1 MEPKLGKYYL
11 TFLPNTNMSEM
22 RKKEQIYV
30 LKASGQTVPFDSN
43 KVEATCIRAG
53 ASKELAKQVVK
64 KINGQLRNG
73 MRTREIYKM
82 VLNALAAE
90 DESQVIKHRYRLK
103 ESIMLMG
110 PAGFAFETYV
120 GKIFEN
126 YGYDVGAVRSQVNGK
141 CVKHEIDLIAKSN
154 STNERYMVECKYHN
168 LPGIYTGLKESLYT
182 HARFLDLS
190 ETFDKEML
198 VCNTKVSD
206 DVITY
211 AKCVDQKLL
220 CWRYPHDKGLE
231 NMIEEKGLYPITI
244 LGLRAKELEILSQ
257 NKFMLA
263 RDLLAIDISQLS
275 RKTNISYARLQ
286 RLQNI
291 VKHLMR

>member
-1 MEPKLGKYYL
+1 
-11 TFLPNTNMSEM
+11 MSKM
-22 RKKEQIYV
+22 SGNEQIYV
-30 LKASGQTVPFDSN
+30 IKASGQTVPFDSN

-53 ASKELAKQVVK
+53 ASKKLAEQVVK
-64 KINGQLRNG
+64 KVREQLRNG
-73 MRTREIYKM
+73 MRTREVYRM
-82 VLNALAAE
+82 VLNALAAANGG
-90 DESQVIKHRYRLK
+90 QIIKHRYRLK

-120 GKIFEN
+120 GKILEN
-126 YGYDVGAVRSQVNGK
+126 YGYNVGATRSQVNGK
-141 CVKHEIDLIAKSN
+141 CVKHEIDLVAKSN
-154 STNERYMVECKYHN
+154 LTNEKFLIECKYHN
-168 LPGIYTGLKESLYT
+168 FPGIYTGLKESLYT

-190 ETFDKEML
+190 EVFDSEML

-211 AKCVDQKLL
+211 AKCVGQRLL

-244 LGLRAKELEILSQ
+244 LGLRVQELEALSQ

-263 RDLLAIDISQLS
+263 RDLLTADLDQLS
-275 RKTNISYARLQ
+275 RKTSIAYTRLQ
-286 RLQNI
+286 RLQNLVRQI
-291 VKHLMR
+291 LR

>member
-1 MEPKLGKYYL
+1 
-11 TFLPNTNMSEM
+11 MSEM

-43 KVEATCIRAG
+43 KVEATCVRAG
-53 ASKELAKQVVK
+53 ASKKLAEQVVK
-64 KINGQLRNG
+64 KVRGQIRTG
-73 MRTREIYKM
+73 IRTREIYKM

-103 ESIMLMG
+103 ESIMLLG
-110 PAGFAFETYV
+110 PAGFAFEIYI
-120 GKIFEN
+120 GKILEN
-126 YGYDVGAVRSQVNGK
+126 YGYYIEATRSQVNGK

-154 STNERYMVECKYHN
+154 PTNVRYMIECKYHN

-231 NMIEEKGLYPITI
+231 NMIESKGLYPITI
-244 LGLRAKELEILSQ
+244 LGLRTQELQILSQ
-257 NKFMLA
+257 HTIMLA
-263 RDLLAIDISQLS
+263 KEILAIDINKLS
-275 RKTNISYARLQ
+275 RKTDMSYTRLQ
-286 RLQNI
+286 RLQNLVRQI
-291 VKHLMR
+291 LR

>member
-1 MEPKLGKYYL
+1 
-11 TFLPNTNMSEM
+11 M

-53 ASKELAKQVVK
+53 ASKKLAERVVQ
-64 KINGQLRNG
+64 KISEHLRNG
-73 MRTREIYKM
+73 MRTREIYRM
-82 VLNALAAE
+82 VLNALSTE
-90 DESQVIKHRYRLK
+90 DESQTIKHRYRLK

-120 GKIFEN
+120 GKILEN
-126 YGYDVGAVRSQVNGK
+126 YGYDVEAVRSQVNGK
-141 CVKHEIDLIAKSN
+141 CVKHEIDLIVKSN
-154 STNERYMVECKYHN
+154 LANERCMIECKYHN

-211 AKCVDQKLL
+211 AKCVGQKLL
-220 CWRYPHDKGLE
+220 CWRYPYDKGLE
-231 NMIEEKGLYPITI
+231 NMIETKGLYPITI
-244 LGLRAKELEILSQ
+244 LGLKAKELDLLSK

-263 RDLLAIDISQLS
+263 RDLLDTDINQLS
-275 RKTNISYARLQ
+275 RKTNISYTRLQ

-291 VKHLMR
+291 VKHIMR